1 MNDNYPFYNL
11 YCINMHCDRS
21 IYKNI
26 NQIEIPFNEGNLLT
40 THICMVCNH
49 PMTSTMEME
58 IEHLIAGVGVKLP
71 GNPFY
76 DTNY

>member
-1 MNDNYPFYNL
+1 MRDNYPLYNL

-21 IYKNI
+21 IYRNI
-26 NQIEIPFNEGNLLT
+26 NRLEIPFNEENLMR
-40 THICMVCNH
+40 THVCVFCNS
-49 PMTSTMEME
+49 PMTSAMEME
-58 IEHLIAGVGVKLP
+58 IEHLIVEVGVRLP